1 MKRKQKPDG
10 RVLSGW
16 TGTAETTTFI
26 DCAGCLLTFSNSRF
40 NSDDSLN
47 AIAFLHFCVVRLVDG
62 RLVGN
67 KKSSV
72 DGSSACGKRDIPEGH
87 CSSAVSVHTE
97 GGTWHSET
105 SPIAAEC
112 LIDWFVTIF
121 DMGPASTR
129 VAGLVRPTG
138 DIGNRFSEEEWKEIF
153 LCLKDAAEQL
163 KVEASTFGFSNN
175 KPVHN

>member
-1 MKRKQKPDG
+1 MLIVEDFQAGIEMQYQYKTERNLMKRKQKPDG

-47 AIAFLHFCVVRLVDG
+47 AIAFLHFCAVRLVDG

-72 DGSSACGKRDIPEGH
+72 DGSSGVLSNG
-87 CSSAVSVHTE
+87 VSDVQELTDN
-97 GGTWHSET
+97 GSWT
-105 SPIAAEC
+105 SILTHILE
-112 LIDWFVTIF
+112 
-121 DMGPASTR
+121 
-129 VAGLVRPTG
+129 
-138 DIGNRFSEEEWKEIF
+138 
-153 LCLKDAAEQL
+153 
-163 KVEASTFGFSNN
+163 
-175 KPVHN
+175 